1 MSNITVSKLTTSVKN
16 NAKQFCKRFCVYASM
31 RHYARYVLYTLKFFA
46 SVDIIQTCEKTYRVI
61 VYVSYFELS
70 KCAQYKSFSSVSSL
84 CSYLDT
90 LSGQLV

>member
-1 MSNITVSKLTTSVKN
+1 MSNISTSKLTTSIK
-16 NAKQFCKRFCVYASM
+16 NAKQFSKLFCLYASM

-46 SVDIIQTCEKTYRVI
+46 SVDIIKTCEKTYRVI

-70 KCAQYKSFSSVSSL
+70 KCAQYKSFNSISAL

-90 LSGQLV
+90 LSSHLV